1 MTRFAGGR
9 KGSVNYQAS
18 QTGIGG
24 HCIIT
29 GSDPAGDDSTG
40 KACKCRVMRPIR
52 RIIGF
57 LAPGLLIVR
66 GVFFIHRGNGEVAE
80 WSKALPC

>member
-1 MTRFAGGR
+1 
-9 KGSVNYQAS
+9 
-18 QTGIGG
+18 
-24 HCIIT
+24 
-29 GSDPAGDDSTG
+29 
-40 KACKCRVMRPIR
+40 MRPIR